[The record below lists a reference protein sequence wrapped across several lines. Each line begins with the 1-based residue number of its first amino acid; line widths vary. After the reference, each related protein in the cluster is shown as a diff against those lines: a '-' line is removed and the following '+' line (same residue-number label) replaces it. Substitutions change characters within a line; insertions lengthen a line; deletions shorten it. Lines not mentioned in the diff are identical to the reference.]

1 VIAVVKKK
9 RGKKFWAVVGIL
21 ILVPV
26 IGIILNQTAK
36 QRIAEIPLVE
46 TSVIERGTLSSN
58 IYTSGTI
65 RAKNSTSVLAEIS
78 GRISEVNFKDG
89 DVISEGDVV
98 ASLETDEIYYAV
110 KEAELNLDLTKRR
123 ENTELASVER
133 AYEEAEESF
142 ERNSV
147 LYSEGAVSKSQYEES
162 RRLFLDLKDEVEKI
176 EEVSSKQIELETL
189 RLEKLRADLE
199 KTKIISPSEG
209 TLTNMQIEAGGFVT
223 LNQPLFT
230 IQDFDELEV
239 LTQISEYDISG
250 LKTGQKVMVRG
261 QGREEAFDGMVVS
274 IAPDAKVVNNG
285 QGSETV
291 VEVVVEITEKT
302 DVFKPNFS
310 AELQILTGSLDDVL
324 LVPYEAVYTKK
335 GGEKVVYMISD
346 ENSLIEMP
354 IRPGM
359 EGDLLMELIPLDGSD
374 PENEKFVLNPTEN
387 LNDGMAVRIKEIEEE
402 EKQ

>member
-1 VIAVVKKK
+1 MKKK

-21 ILVPV
+21 ILIPF
-26 IGIILNQTAK
+26 IGFILSQSAK
-36 QRIAEIPLVE
+36 QRVAGIPLVE

-65 RAKNSTSVLAEIS
+65 RAKNSISVLSDIS

-89 DVISEGDVV
+89 DILSEGDVV
-98 ASLETDEIYYAV
+98 ASLETDELYYAV

-123 ENTELASVER
+123 ESAELASAKR

-147 LYSEGAVSKSQYEES
+147 LYSEGAVSKSQYDES
-162 RRLFLDLKDEVEKI
+162 RRLFLDLRDEVEKV
-176 EEVSSKQIELETL
+176 EEVSGKQIELETL

-199 KTKIISPSEG
+199 KSKIISPAGG
-209 TLTNMQIEAGGFVT
+209 TITNMQMEAGGFVT

-239 LTQISEYDISG
+239 LTQISEYDISS
-250 LKTGQKVMVRG
+250 LKTGQKVLVRS
-261 QGREEAFDGMVVS
+261 QGREEAFDGRVAS
-274 IAPDAKVVNNG
+274 IAPDAKVVSNG

-291 VEVVVEITEKT
+291 VEVVVEIIEPT
-302 DVFKPNFS
+302 DAFKPNFS

-335 GGEKVVYMISD
+335 GGEKVVFMISD
-346 ENSLIEMP
+346 ESTIIEMP
-354 IRPGM
+354 IKPGL

-374 PENEKFVLNPTEN
+374 PEDGKVVLNPTEN
-387 LNDGMAVRIKEIEEE
+387 LKNGMLVRAKETEEE